1 MLPCEDAAAFFR
13 EEQVIPKKI
22 ETRIGLVFVI
32 PALFFLIVFNY
43 YPIIQSFIYSV
54 FDLDLTTDW
63 LNSDFIGFENYRR
76 VMMSSQFW
84 YTFGFTLGFT
94 VAVVFLDIAIGT
106 LLALST
112 FYVGPVMWGI
122 LRAII
127 IIPWAIPKVIQASM
141 WRWLLNSDVG
151 PIGDI
156 MVRLG
161 LVEEPPLFLIDQ
173 FLAMGSVVLAYT
185 WKGASMA
192 AFFMMGGLALI
203 PKEVIESAKMDG
215 ARVLRRFFSITLPMV
230 LPTISVAILYRSR
243 DALRVFDVVYGLT
256 GGGPGTK
263 TDTLSSFAYKTY
275 FEYGQFGRGSAYAVV
290 TFALVVIVGVF
301 YIDRI
306 KKNFSF
312 KE

>member
-112 FYVGPVMWGI
+112 FYVGPVMCGI

>member
-1 MLPCEDAAAFFR
+1 M
-13 EEQVIPKKI
+13 EEYVTTKKFD
-22 ETRIGLVFVI
+22 TGIGLLFII
-32 PALFFLIVFNY
+32 PAVFFLIIFNY
-43 YPIIQSFIYSV
+43 YPIVQSFIYSV

-63 LNSDFIGFENYRR
+63 LNSEFVGLQNYRR

-84 YTFGFTLGFT
+84 YTFSFTLGFT
-94 VAVVFLDIAIGT
+94 VVVVILDISLGM
-106 LLALST
+106 LLALAT
-112 FYVGPVMWGI
+112 FYVGPAMRAV
-122 LRAII
+122 LRAVI

-141 WRWLLNSDVG
+141 WRWLLNTDVG

-156 MVRLG
+156 LVRLG
-161 LVEEPPLFLIDQ
+161 LVEEPPLFLVEQ

-203 PKEVIESAKMDG
+203 PPDVMDSAKIDG
-215 ARVLRRFFSITLPMV
+215 ARAIRRFFSITLPMV
-230 LPTISVAILYRSR
+230 MPTISVAILYRSQ

-275 FEYGQFGRGSAYAVV
+275 FQYAQFGRGSAYAVV
-290 TFALVVIVGVF
+290 TFFLVVLVGVF
-301 YIDRI
+301 YINRI
-306 KKNFSF
+306 RKNFSF
-312 KE
+312 KD

>member
-1 MLPCEDAAAFFR
+1 M
-13 EEQVIPKKI
+13 EEYVTTKKFD
-22 ETRIGLVFVI
+22 TGIGLLFII
-32 PALFFLIVFNY
+32 PAVFFLIIFNY
-43 YPIIQSFIYSV
+43 YPIVQSFIYSV

-63 LNSDFIGFENYRR
+63 LNSEFVGLQNYRR

-84 YTFGFTLGFT
+84 YTFSFTLGFT
-94 VAVVFLDIAIGT
+94 VVVVILDISLGM
-106 LLALST
+106 LLALAT
-112 FYVGPVMWGI
+112 FYVGPAMRAV
-122 LRAII
+122 LRAVI

-141 WRWLLNSDVG
+141 WRWLLNTDVG

-156 MVRLG
+156 LVRLG
-161 LVEEPPLFLIDQ
+161 IVEEPPLFLVEQ

-203 PKEVIESAKMDG
+203 PPDVMDSAKIDG
-215 ARVLRRFFSITLPMV
+215 ARAIRRFFSITLPMV
-230 LPTISVAILYRSR
+230 MPTISVAILYRSQ

-275 FEYGQFGRGSAYAVV
+275 FQYAQFGRGSAYAVV
-290 TFALVVIVGVF
+290 TFFLVVLVGVF
-301 YIDRI
+301 YINRI
-306 KKNFSF
+306 RKNFSF
-312 KE
+312 KD

>member
-1 MLPCEDAAAFFR
+1 MLPHIMRQHFLR
-13 EEQVIPKKI
+13 EGYVIARKT
-22 ETRIGLVFVI
+22 ETRIGLLFVV

-43 YPIIQSFIYSV
+43 YPILQSIIYSV

-63 LNSDFIGFENYRR
+63 LKADFIGFENYRR
-76 VMMSSQFW
+76 VMMSNQFW

-94 VAVVFLDIAIGT
+94 VAVVFLDISIGT

-112 FYVGPVMWGI
+112 FYVGPIVRGI

-156 MVRLG
+156 LVRIG

-173 FLAMGSVVLAYT
+173 YLAMGSVVLAYT

-203 PKEVIESAKMDG
+203 PNDVIESAKMDG
-215 ARVLRRFFSITLPMV
+215 AKALRRFFSITLPMV

-243 DALRVFDVVYGLT
+243 AALRVFDVVYGLT

-290 TFALVVIVGVF
+290 TFILVVIVGVV

>member
-1 MLPCEDAAAFFR
+1 MASKDD
-13 EEQVIPKKI
+13 
-22 ETRIGLVFVI
+22 TRVAILFIV
-32 PALFFLIVFNY
+32 PALFFLTVFNY
-43 YPIIQSFIYSV
+43 YPIIQTFIYSV

-63 LNSDFIGFENYRR
+63 LNSEFIGMENYRR

-84 YTFGFTLGFT
+84 YTFSFTLGFT
-94 VAVVFLDIAIGT
+94 AVVVILDLSIGT
-106 LLALST
+106 ALALST
-112 FYVGPVMWGI
+112 FYVGPVMRGV

-141 WRWLLNSDVG
+141 WKWMLNSDVG
-151 PIGDI
+151 PIGD
-156 MVRLG
+156 MLVRLG
-161 LVEEPPLFLIDQ
+161 IVQEPPLFLVDQ
-173 FLAMGSVVLAYT
+173 FLAMGSIVLAYS

-203 PKEVIESAKMDG
+203 PNDVIEAAKIDG
-215 ARVLRRFFSITLPMV
+215 AKALRRFFYIILPMV
-230 LPTISVAILYRSR
+230 LPTLSVATLYRSR

-275 FEYGQFGRGSAYAVV
+275 FEYAQFGRGSAYAVV
-290 TFALVVIVGVF
+290 TFILVVIVGVF